1 MNDEN
6 KSISIA
12 LDAETEQLLKDAAA
26 LNGMS
31 LEHFCL
37 AAAKAKAELTVLLYG
52 EKSAI
57 AEESP
62 KKAKERWLPIFE
74 QHISP
79 DAAHDPARGQKEVW
93 EVNSEGMVRSR
104 VESSRE
110 ESVKDLEKLF
120 AECDEITQGR
130 ISSTSAADLIRE
142 AREERHQGVE
152 SQIELISNSG
162 IWAWG
167 GQPFTEES
175 AEKLIALRDEIF
187 QGRVSS
193 TDSVD
198 LIREA
203 RKQRGKRQEE
213 LGRS

>member
-1 MNDEN
+1 MSDEN
-6 KSISIA
+6 KNISIA

-37 AAAKAKAELTVLLYG
+37 AAAKAKADLTVLLYG
-52 EKSAI
+52 GKSASTG
-57 AEESP
+57 ESP
-62 KKAKERWLPIFE
+62 KKAKDRWLPIFE
-74 QHISP
+74 QQIP
-79 DAAHDPARGQKEVW
+79 YDAADDPARGHKEVW
-93 EVNSEGMVRSR
+93 EVNGEGMVRWR
-104 VESSRE
+104 VENSKE
-110 ESVKDLEKLF
+110 ESLKTLEKLF

-142 AREERHQGVE
+142 AREERHRDME
-152 SQIELISNSG
+152 SQGGLVSNG
-162 IWAWG
+162 DILTWG
-167 GQPFTEES
+167 KPPFTEEA

-187 QGRVSS
+187 QGRVSP
-193 TDSVD
+193 TDSVE

-203 RKQRGKRQEE
+203 RERRSKRQEE